1 MRKIK
6 NLFPILLYPLG
17 HAAVISLGAVCFL
30 NVAAITLTPFGST
43 GSYPRFVPFCVIMGI
58 LAFVGWV
65 LLTICNARHLLNHDT
80 YLRWKITL
88 EVALT
93 LLLTPAGMWLWENLF
108 SWLQRVV

>member
-30 NVAAITLTPFGST
+30 NVAAITLSPFGST
-43 GSYPRFVPFCVIMGI
+43 GSYPRFVPFCVITGI
-58 LAFVGWV
+58 LTFAAWV
-65 LLTICNARHLLNHDT
+65 LLTFRNARYLLNHDT

-93 LLLTPAGMWLWENLF
+93 LLLTPAGMWLWENLL